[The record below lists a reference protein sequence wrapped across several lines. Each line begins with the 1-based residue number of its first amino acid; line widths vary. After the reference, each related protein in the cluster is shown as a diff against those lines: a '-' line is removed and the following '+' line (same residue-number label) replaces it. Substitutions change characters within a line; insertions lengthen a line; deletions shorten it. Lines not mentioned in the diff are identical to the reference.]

1 MSELPKSKIVE
12 LFGKYVKEDKKV
24 QVIYEV
30 SGGPPGERINQ
41 KMIIGDDANVKLE
54 TNDETRP
61 RLEKMRLIL
70 IEEAELKSLLEA
82 LASSL
87 SKTKSLLDEPDKGFL
102 LDSVVSSLTIKV
114 ENKSLTLHFLTDE
127 LDRKLQKKPI
137 TQELERVLEK
147 INLKVGRT
155 GE

>member
-61 RLEKMRLIL
+61 SLEKMRLIQF
-70 IEEAELKSLLEA
+70 EETELKSLLEE

-102 LDSVVSSLTIKV
+102 PDSVVSSLTIKV
-114 ENKSLTLHFLTDE
+114 ENKTLTLHFLTDE